1 MAKWMIANK
10 KADFDG
16 IAAKY
21 GISNITARLIANR
34 LINSRETEKEDCSQ
48 EKVDAYLNGNVSM
61 LHDPFKM
68 ADMEK
73 GARIMLSRISAG
85 AKIRVIGD
93 YDVDGICSSYILVD
107 GLRMFGADVDCV
119 LPDRIKDGYG
129 LSIKLVDAAIEDGID
144 TIITCDNGIAA
155 YDQIKHAK
163 DKGMTVVVTDHHE
176 VPFEEIEKDDLD
188 GDRVSD
194 NVGSISSRKEILPPA
209 DAVID
214 PKRADGDYPF
224 KEICGAVVAYKFL
237 QVMAQLKRG
246 VEEKGE
252 TFADTDSN
260 FQDESKVLLSDF
272 DEVTSRFFSE
282 KIIFAGIATVCD
294 VMELKDENRIIVK
307 ESLKRIPYSENKG
320 LRALINVNSIDPRNM
335 TSYHYGFVIG
345 PCLNATGRLDLA
357 SRALSLF
364 LSEDEAEAAAIATD
378 LKDLN
383 DSRKD
388 MTKKGVDAAIE
399 LVEEKIDNGNL
410 PKVIVLYLPDVHES
424 IAGIIAG
431 KVKEKYY
438 RPTIILTKALDG
450 GAKGSGRSIE
460 SYDMFEHLTKCKEL
474 FTKFGGHK
482 MAAGLSLPEE
492 NIEVLEKRLN
502 DECELSD
509 KDYERVVHLDMVMPL
524 KCASM
529 DLVREFSKL
538 EPFGNG
544 NIKPSFAQK
553 DVTLLSG
560 RIMGKNKNCGKYRV
574 SDGDNNTY
582 DMMYF
587 GDMDKWHDFLR
598 EKYGQDAVDDLYSG
612 YACNMKV
619 SIAYYPDINSYQGRE
634 SIQIVMNDYI

>member
-34 LINSRETEKEDCSQ
+34 LINSRETEKEDCTL
-48 EKVDAYLNGNVSM
+48 EKVDEYLNGGVSM

-73 GARIMLSRISAG
+73 GARVMLSRIAEG

-107 GLRMFGADVDCV
+107 GLRLFGADVDCV

-155 YDQIKHAK
+155 FEQIKHAK
-163 DKGMTVVVTDHHE
+163 EKGMTVVVTDHHE
-176 VPFEEIEKDDLD
+176 VPFEVASSDETGADLADPETSEK
-188 GDRVSD
+188 
-194 NVGSISSRKEILPPA
+194 KEILPPA

-214 PKRADGDYPF
+214 PKRAEGEYPF

-237 QVMAQLKRG
+237 QVMAQIKAS
-246 VEEKGE
+246 EKE
-252 TFADTDSN
+252 DP
-260 FQDESKVLLSDF
+260 EF
-272 DEVTSRFFSE
+272 DELIGRFFAE

-307 ESLKRIPYSENKG
+307 ESLKRIRFTENKG
-320 LRALINVNSIDPRNM
+320 LKALIDVNSIDASAM
-335 TSYHYGFVIG
+335 TGYHYGFIIG

-357 SRALSLF
+357 TRALSLF
-364 LSEDEAEAAAIATD
+364 FAEDEAEAAMIAGD
-378 LKDLN
+378 LKALN

-388 MTKKGVDAAIE
+388 MTKEGVDAAIE
-399 LVEEKIDNGNL
+399 IVDEEARKGEL
-410 PKVIVLYLPDVHES
+410 PKVIVLYLPNVHES

-431 KVKEKYY
+431 KIKEKYY
-438 RPTIILTKALDG
+438 RPTIVLTKAADG

-460 SYDMFEHLTKCKEL
+460 SYDMFQHLSACKEL

-492 NIEVLEKRLN
+492 NIETLRARLN
-502 DECELSD
+502 NECELTDS
-509 KDYERVVHLDMVMPL
+509 DYERIVHLDMVMPL
-524 KCASM
+524 KYASM
-529 DLVREFSKL
+529 DLVKEFSKL
-538 EPFGNG
+538 EPFGTG
-544 NIKPSFAQK
+544 NTKPMFAQK
-553 DVTLLSG
+553 DVKLLSG
-560 RIMGKNKNCGKYRV
+560 RILGKNKNCGKYRV
-574 SDGDNNTY
+574 SDDSNNY
-582 DMMYF
+582 FDMMYF
-587 GDMDKWHDFLR
+587 GDMDKWHEFLR
-598 EKYGQDAVDDLYSG
+598 EKYGQSALDELYDG
-612 YACNMKV
+612 RAYNMKV

-634 SIQIVMNDYI
+634 TVQIVMSDFT